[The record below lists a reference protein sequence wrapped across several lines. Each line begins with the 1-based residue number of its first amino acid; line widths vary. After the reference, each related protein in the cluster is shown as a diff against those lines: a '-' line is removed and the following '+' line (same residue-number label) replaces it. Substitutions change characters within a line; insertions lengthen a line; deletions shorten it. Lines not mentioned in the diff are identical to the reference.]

1 MILLSYISYNYMV
14 ICMRNFICLL
24 ISLVIIFLAFI
35 LNETQYSS
43 SDSLMSINFPV
54 IIIDAGHGGEDGGAV
69 AVDGTYEKDLN
80 LQISRKLNDVMSVLG
95 YKTTMIRT
103 ADTDLHTIG
112 NSIRER
118 KVSDIRNRFDI
129 MKKSGNSLY
138 ISIHQNKFSDSTV
151 NGAQTFY
158 SPNNNESKLLA
169 DFIQKSIASQLQKG
183 NNRVIKRS
191 GTDIFLLYNA
201 TKPAVMVECGFISNP
216 SDLNNLKNAKYQN
229 EMALSIA
236 MGILNYNI
244 SEVQNGSEI

>member
-1 MILLSYISYNYMV
+1 MV
-14 ICMRNFICLL
+14 IVMRNLICVILSCIL
-24 ISLVIIFLAFI
+24 ILYSLAFCKI
-35 LNETQYSS
+35 QHSS
-43 SDSLMSINFPV
+43 SNNIYENKFPL

-69 AVDGTYEKDLN
+69 ASDGTFEKDLN
-80 LQISRKLNDVMSVLG
+80 LHISLKLNDVMSVLG
-95 YKTTMIRT
+95 YKTVLIRKM
-103 ADTDLHTIG
+103 DTDLHTSG

-138 ISIHQNKFSDSTV
+138 ISIHQNKFSDSSV

-158 SPNNNESKLLA
+158 SPNNDESKILA
-169 DFIQKSIASQLQKG
+169 GFIQESVASQLQQG
-183 NNRVIKRS
+183 NDRVIKKS

-201 TKPAVMVECGFISNP
+201 TKPAVMVECGFISNA
-216 SDLNNLKNAKYQN
+216 SDLNNLKNANYQN